1 MRSRSDG
8 YPIRMCVPPPEG
20 YNEAKFFIAEYI
32 ENCRP
37 LLRQLEGSKCME
49 KVVFVDPET
58 KENIEFFVVEETQ
71 INGKKYL
78 LVTEEE
84 DGDSDAYILEE
95 LANDND
101 DIVYGMVEDDAEL
114 TALGKVFAELIDDA
128 DIKY

>member
-1 MRSRSDG
+1 
-8 YPIRMCVPPPEG
+8 
-20 YNEAKFFIAEYI
+20 
-32 ENCRP
+32 
-37 LLRQLEGSKCME
+37 ME

-58 KENIEFFVVEETQ
+58 KEEIEFFVLEETQ

-95 LANDND
+95 LEKDKD
-101 DIVYGMVEDDAEL
+101 EIVYGMVEDDETLA
-114 TALGKVFAELIDDA
+114 ALAKVFAELIDDT

>member
-1 MRSRSDG
+1 MQSRIIKEQDS
-8 YPIRMCVPPPEG
+8 
-20 YNEAKFFIAEYI
+20 
-32 ENCRP
+32 
-37 LLRQLEGSKCME
+37 ME

-58 KENIEFFVVEETQ
+58 KENIEFFVIEETQ

-95 LANDND
+95 LANDKD

-114 TALGKVFAELIDDA
+114 TALGKVFAELIDDT
-128 DIKY
+128 DIEY

>member
-1 MRSRSDG
+1 
-8 YPIRMCVPPPEG
+8 
-20 YNEAKFFIAEYI
+20 
-32 ENCRP
+32 
-37 LLRQLEGSKCME
+37 ME

-95 LANDND
+95 LSNDKE
-101 DIVYGMVEDDAEL
+101 DIVYSMVEDDAKL
-114 TALGKVFAELIDDA
+114 TALGKVFAVLIDDA
-128 DIKY
+128 DIAY

>member
-1 MRSRSDG
+1 
-8 YPIRMCVPPPEG
+8 
-20 YNEAKFFIAEYI
+20 
-32 ENCRP
+32 
-37 LLRQLEGSKCME
+37 ME

-58 KENIEFFVVEETQ
+58 KEEIEFFVVEETQ

-101 DIVYGMVEDDAEL
+101 DIVYGMVEDDAQL
-114 TALGKVFAELIDDA
+114 AALGKVFAELIDDA
-128 DIKY
+128 DIIA

>member
-1 MRSRSDG
+1 
-8 YPIRMCVPPPEG
+8 
-20 YNEAKFFIAEYI
+20 
-32 ENCRP
+32 
-37 LLRQLEGSKCME
+37 ME

-101 DIVYGMVEDDAEL
+101 DIVYGMIEDDAQL
-114 TALGKVFAELIDDA
+114 AALGKVFAELIDDA
-128 DIKY
+128 DISY